1 MYDDPRGTI
10 TQQGYFMRIDNALV
24 EEVSCQNRNN
34 GYMIVSYAIP
44 QNDGSVSIENLRL
57 NLNRNTVV
65 LNAYGRNICA
75 CCVQKGMWIN
85 VVFSS
90 RLTRS
95 IPPQSNAYFVTVQ
108 QSPQPGL
115 RHQHR
120 SDCLYRPG
128 KCDSS
133 IPETINNINSQTRY
147 VDTDDTVILD
157 EFGNPAPL
165 ERLGPGEL
173 VQITHADFQTAS
185 IPPQTTAYQ
194 IQVLED

>member
-34 GYMIVSYAIP
+34 GYMIVSYVIP

-108 QSPQPGL
+108 QSPQPASVISIG
-115 RHQHR
+115 RIAYIDPENR
-120 SDCLYRPG
+120 FLYTG
-128 KCDSS
+128 N
-133 IPETINNINSQTRY
+133 INNINSQTRY
-147 VDTDDTVILD
+147 VVTDDTVILD